1 MDYAPLRRGFAEF
14 VGTFALIF
22 IGAGSILAL
31 TKLLEPAT
39 NGSAQASG
47 VYSSL
52 TLVSVAL
59 AHGLVIAVMVS
70 AVGHISGGHFNPA
83 VTLGFLVT
91 RRLAPSLALV
101 YWSVQLLGATAGALL
116 LRWLFSDTVRA
127 TTNLGAPALGGG
139 VTVWQGVVIEGVLT
153 FFLVWVVFATAAD
166 PGGAFKSIAGM
177 AIGLTI
183 TFDIF
188 MGGPLTGAAMNPARA
203 FGPELVS
210 RHWSDA
216 WVWYAGPLA
225 GGAVAA
231 LAYEWLYLR
240 PPAPLPVGPPE
251 TGVLEPRPGDTAV
264 S

>member
-1 MDYAPLRRGFAEF
+1 MDHDPLRRGFAEF

-22 IGAGSILAL
+22 IGAGSILTL
-31 TKLLEPAT
+31 TTVFEPAIQSVEQQ
-39 NGSAQASG
+39 N
-47 VYSSL
+47 VYGGLS
-52 TLVSVAL
+52 LVSVAL

-91 RRLAPSLALV
+91 RRIAPTLALV
-101 YWSVQLLGATAGALL
+101 YWSVQFLGATAAALL
-116 LRWLFSDTVRA
+116 LRWFFSEHVRQL
-127 TTNLGAPALGGG
+127 TNLGAPGLGGG
-139 VTVWQGVVIEGVLT
+139 IGTWQGVVIELILT

-166 PGGAFKSIAGM
+166 PGGAFKSIAGL

-210 RHWSDA
+210 RDWTDA
-216 WVWYAGPLA
+216 WIWYLGPFA
-225 GGAVAA
+225 GGALGA
-231 LAYEWLYLR
+231 LTYEWLYLR

-251 TGVLEPRPGDTAV
+251 SGVIEPRPGDTAV